1 MPDGSFRIRN
11 TVCGIVL
18 VFVMVF
24 IPGVLFG
31 EENSADVLSRVQLT
45 YKGVS
50 DLTSDFVQQ
59 SYIKGFDAR
68 NFRGKLYLKKPGQVR
83 WDYTKPVKQNIVI
96 NGDKIILYFH
106 EQKQAIIQKVS
117 AHPDAEPAMGLLSN
131 IEKWDEDFIITVQNI
146 SGGLA
151 RLKLIP
157 RKKMMVKEVVAEI
170 DKETSYINKLILYE
184 ISGNKVS
191 FNFSGIK
198 INSGIKGSL
207 FEFKIPAGT
216 EVLEY

>member
-1 MPDGSFRIRN
+1 MPYGRFRVLN
-11 TVCGIVL
+11 TVYGIVL
-18 VFVMVF
+18 VFVVIF
-24 IPGVLFG
+24 IPGVLSG
-31 EENSADVLSRVQLT
+31 EENSADILSKVQLT

-83 WDYTKPVKQNIVI
+83 WDYTKPVKQAIVI
-96 NGDKIILYFH
+96 NGDRIILYFH

-117 AHPDAEPAMGLLSN
+117 VHPDAEPAMGLLSN
-131 IEKWDEDFIITVQNI
+131 IEKWDEDFIITGQNI

-198 INSGIKGSL
+198 INSGINGSL